1 MPLFPLLLILC
12 SLQKELNGMIVQEKI
27 VQSKHQKKEIAE
39 VCVLIQIFVPLRRRN
54 SINLRISL
62 LHSRF

>member
-39 VCVLIQIFVPLRRRN
+39 VCVLI
-54 SINLRISL
+54 
-62 LHSRF
+62 